1 MSGIWIVLLLA
12 GLFEVCWAVGLKYT
26 QGFTRLWPSLFAV
39 ITLGLSVYLLS
50 VATRRLEL
58 SVAYAVWVG
67 IGTVGASLLG
77 IILFKESVN
86 PAKLV
91 FLALLIA
98 SIVGI
103 KYST

>member
-1 MSGIWIVLLLA
+1 MSGTWIVLLLA
-12 GLFEVCWAVGLKYT
+12 GLFEVCWAVALKYT
-26 QGFTRLWPSLFAV
+26 QGFTKLWPSLFAA

-77 IILFKESVN
+77 IILFKEAIN
-86 PAKLV
+86 PSKLL
-91 FLALLIA
+91 FLGLLIA
-98 SIVGI
+98 SIIGL
-103 KYST
+103 KYSV